1 MCAVKLEIKA
11 WNVFAKK
18 KERNSGNQYE
28 FRRRRR
34 NVVLAVVVVVPEII
48 REKIN
53 IMTKLYLGHHVK
65 RHARRNV

>member
-1 MCAVKLEIKA
+1 MKLEIKA
-11 WNVFAKK
+11 WNVFAEK
-18 KERNSGNQYE
+18 KERCNGNQYE
-28 FRRRRR
+28 FRRRR